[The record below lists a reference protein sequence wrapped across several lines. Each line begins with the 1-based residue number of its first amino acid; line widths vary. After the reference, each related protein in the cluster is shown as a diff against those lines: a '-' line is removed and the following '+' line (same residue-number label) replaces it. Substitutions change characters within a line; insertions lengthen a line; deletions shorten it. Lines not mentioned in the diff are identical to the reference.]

1 MTTFTTEDRIIAEK
15 DGSFTVN
22 VEGGTVLSPPHIV
35 DSGASVMNNKPVA
48 WMLTLPD
55 GTHDWIL
62 DGKGC
67 EGYIPLYTHL
77 VNPKYDPE
85 TGEPLIDGYPLFSGL
100 PHPVKEL
107 TDRIAELEKQLDTR
121 TRELIGAS
129 FYEHDYKTLMAKPP
143 LTDKEIEEV
152 AVINLGHSMGL
163 LNWMGF
169 ARAILRKAQ
178 EK

>member
-1 MTTFTTEDRIIAEK
+1 MSQWDKLFQQKLKEVMHHKHRDYEYASLSPTASGNVARALIAEEY
-15 DGSFTVN
+15 S
-22 VEGGTVLSPPHIV
+22 
-35 DSGASVMNNKPVA
+35 AQA
-48 WMLTLPD
+48 
-55 GTHDWIL
+55 
-62 DGKGC
+62 
-67 EGYIPLYTHL
+67 
-77 VNPKYDPE
+77 
-85 TGEPLIDGYPLFSGL
+85 
-100 PHPVKEL
+100 
-107 TDRIAELEKQLDTR
+107 DRIAELQKQLDTR
-121 TRELIGAS
+121 TKELIGAS

>member
-1 MTTFTTEDRIIAEK
+1 MD
-15 DGSFTVN
+15 
-22 VEGGTVLSPPHIV
+22 
-35 DSGASVMNNKPVA
+35 MNNEPVA
-48 WMLTLPD
+48 WMEYIQGEEWEVWFVEPTDLP
-55 GTHDWIL
+55 
-62 DGKGC
+62 KGHT
-67 EGYIPLYTHL
+67 YKPLYL
-77 VNPKYDPE
+77 R
-85 TGEPLIDGYPLFSGL
+85 
-100 PHPVKEL
+100 PVKEL